1 MGQLSRSVNHSMGQ
15 LSHSMGQ
22 LNHLMGQLSQLNES
36 AQTLH
41 GSAHLLNGS
50 AQSLNRSAQ
59 WSRQALNGSAQ
70 PHNGS
75 AQCLNES
82 ATQFAQFRH
91 SNGSAQS
98 PLPAL
103 TACISIHNQRITCY
117 FWYPTSGP
125 PKTSHQPHSFYHT
138 TLAPHQLQH
147 TIRQFRNI
155 TRVSSTITTLIATH
169 LTLKPL
175 PALTACIR
183 SALHPLFLV
192 PHFRAAKTSHRPHS
206 FHHNTLNTTPATRHQ
221 TITQH
226 YTRFITINNH

>member
-1 MGQLSRSVNHSMGQ
+1 M
-15 LSHSMGQ
+15 
-22 LNHLMGQLSQLNES
+22 SQLRHN
-36 AQTLH
+36 
-41 GSAHLLNGS
+41 GSAHFLIGS

-59 WSRQALNGSAQ
+59 RPRQALSGSAQ

-82 ATQFAQFRH
+82 ATQFAQCRH
-91 SNGSAQS
+91 SNVSAQS

-103 TACISIHNQRITCY
+103 TACIPIHNQRIPRY

-155 TRVSSTITTLIATH
+155 TRVSSTITTLIAT
-169 LTLKPL
+169 P
-175 PALTACIR
+175 
-183 SALHPLFLV
+183 
-192 PHFRAAKTSHRPHS
+192 
-206 FHHNTLNTTPATRHQ
+206 TTTFSN
-221 TITQH
+221 I
-226 YTRFITINNH
+226 

>member
-1 MGQLSRSVNHSMGQ
+1 M
-15 LSHSMGQ
+15 
-22 LNHLMGQLSQLNES
+22 SQLRHN
-36 AQTLH
+36 
-41 GSAHLLNGS
+41 GSAHFLIGS

-82 ATQFAQFRH
+82 ATQFAQCRH
-91 SNGSAQS
+91 SNVSAQS

-103 TACISIHNQRITCY
+103 TACIPIHNQRIPRY

-155 TRVSSTITTLIATH
+155 TRVSSTFTTPIAT
-169 LTLKPL
+169 P
-175 PALTACIR
+175 
-183 SALHPLFLV
+183 
-192 PHFRAAKTSHRPHS
+192 
-206 FHHNTLNTTPATRHQ
+206 TTTFSN
-221 TITQH
+221 I
-226 YTRFITINNH
+226 